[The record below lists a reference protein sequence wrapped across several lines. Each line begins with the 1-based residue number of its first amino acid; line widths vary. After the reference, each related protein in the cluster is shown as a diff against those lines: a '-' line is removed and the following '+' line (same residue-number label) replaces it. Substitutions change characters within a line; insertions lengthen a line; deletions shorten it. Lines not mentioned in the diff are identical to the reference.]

1 MPKIIKTKKL
11 TNKNYN
17 IPTLYAFSVIKGL
30 VVFIIGLLFCAFMVL
45 KSPQSNFFFYMV
57 YVFVALGAFS
67 SGFCASKRINGRG
80 FIKGLISSAAYML
93 VIIILSIILMKFNI
107 SVNLLLLVPLCL
119 VSGFLGGN
127 LAVK

>member
-30 VVFIIGLLFCAFMVL
+30 VIFISGLLFCAFMVL
-45 KSPQSNFFFYMV
+45 KSPQSNFFYYMV
-57 YVFVALGAFS
+57 YVFVALGAFL
-67 SGFCASKRINGRG
+67 SGFSASKRINGRG

-93 VIIILSIILMKFNI
+93 VIIILSIILMKFNM

>member
-30 VVFIIGLLFCAFMVL
+30 VIFIIGLLFCAFMVL
-45 KSPQSNFFFYMV
+45 KSPQSNFFYYMV
-57 YVFVALGAFS
+57 YVFVALGAFF
-67 SGFCASKRINGRG
+67 SGFSASKRINGRG

-93 VIIILSIILMKFNI
+93 VIIILSINLMKFNI

-119 VSGFLGGN
+119 LSGFLGGN